1 MLLILYQFFRHLIE
15 NRESIMADQKIAVIV
30 GAGAGLSASLARK
43 FTNEGM
49 KVALAARD
57 TGKLADLVEVVRG
70 AAYTCNTSDPA
81 SVQALFAAV
90 KADLGVPEVV
100 VFNASQRVRGAITDI
115 DPEEVREAIL
125 TTCYGGFLV
134 GQEAAKMMAEA
145 GQGTIMFTG
154 ASAGVKGF
162 PKSATFAM
170 GKFGLR
176 GLAQSMARELHPQN
190 IHVVHVVVDGG
201 IRSEERDRVDGRG
214 EDGFLL
220 PDAIADTYYH
230 LHAQHRSAWTWE
242 IEVRPWIENF

>member
-1 MLLILYQFFRHLIE
+1 MSLGIE
-15 NRESIMADQKIAVIV
+15 REYIMADQKIAVIV
-30 GAGAGLSASLARK
+30 GAGAGLSASLAKK
-43 FTNEGM
+43 FSSVGFR
-49 KVALAARD
+49 VALAARD
-57 TGKLADLVEVVRG
+57 TEKLADLVDEING
-70 AAYTCNTSDPA
+70 TAYTCDTSNPQ
-81 SVQALFAAV
+81 SVQELFSAV
-90 KADLGVPEVV
+90 AADLGLPEVV
-100 VFNASQRVRGAITDI
+100 VFNASQRVRGAITEI
-115 DPEEVREAIL
+115 DPEEVRNALL

-134 GQEAAKMMAEA
+134 GQEAAKLMVRA

-201 IRSEERDRVDGRG
+201 ILSESKGRVARQD
-214 EDGFLL
+214 EDGWLL

-230 LHAQHRSAWTWE
+230 LYTQHRSSWTWE
-242 IEVRPWIENF
+242 IEVRPWVEKF